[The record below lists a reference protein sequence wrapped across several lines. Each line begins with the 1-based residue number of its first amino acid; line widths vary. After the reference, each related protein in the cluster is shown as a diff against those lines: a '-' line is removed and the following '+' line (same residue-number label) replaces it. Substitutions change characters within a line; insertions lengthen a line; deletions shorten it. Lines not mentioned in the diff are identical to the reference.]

1 MRRNLLRQLHS
12 MFAVVAL
19 SAAATGMIPAQNSAS
34 EAPAE
39 FKITAQRYMFAPNEI
54 RVKRGSR
61 VKLVITALDGEHGF
75 KLPVLQIDQ
84 MLPRGQPTTV
94 EFTADRVGRFPYQCS
109 HVCGLG
115 HRKMK
120 GVLIVE

>member
-1 MRRNLLRQLHS
+1 LSQLRS
-12 MFAVVAL
+12 RFFAVVI
-19 SAAATGMIPAQNSAS
+19 AAAVAGMIPAQNNVS
-34 EAPAE
+34 ESPAE

-54 RVKRGSR
+54 KVKRGTR
-61 VKLVITALDGEHGF
+61 VKLAITALDAEHGF
-75 KLPVLQIDQ
+75 QLPGFQIDQ
-84 MLPRGQPTTV
+84 KLLKDQATTV
-94 EFTADRVGRFPYQCS
+94 EFTADRIGQFPFQCS